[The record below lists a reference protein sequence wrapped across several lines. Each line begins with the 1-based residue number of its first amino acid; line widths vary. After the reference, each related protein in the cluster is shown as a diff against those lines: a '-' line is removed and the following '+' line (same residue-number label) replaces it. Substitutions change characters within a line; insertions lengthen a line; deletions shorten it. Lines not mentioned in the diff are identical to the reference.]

1 MSDLST
7 KNSQDSSAVTDF
19 EYDLPFEL
27 IAQEPLLE
35 RSQSRLLHLDQ
46 ATNELHHYHFENL
59 VELLQAGDLIVLNN
73 TKVIPARLIAKRPSG
88 GTIKL
93 LLLRQV
99 GSSPRVWE
107 ALVTPIKRLKPGERL
122 TVPTESGQSFEIS
135 VVGIEIGF
143 DGFKRLIVDL
153 GEPEHVWQLLNQAGY
168 APLPPYIMRDYAND
182 AAHSSRVLGDTDDSE
197 EDDDDHDDH
206 DHEEEDRSE
215 EENTTIEVSTK
226 DISRESDLNRY
237 QTVFAKEPGA
247 VAAPTAGLHFTNA
260 LLDALRAKGVEVH
273 YLTLHVGAG
282 TFKPIASSLDEHKI
296 EPEHF
301 TISVETAD
309 AINRAKSDKR
319 RVIAV
324 GTTSLRA
331 LETAGETGQ
340 VLAVED
346 GVTHLYVKPG
356 YDFKI
361 ADGLIT
367 NFHLSKSSL
376 LVLVSAFAGR
386 ERIMEAYQEAIQLR
400 YRFYSYGD
408 ACLIL

>member
-1 MSDLST
+1 MSDLSI
-7 KNSQDSSAVTDF
+7 KNSENSSGVADF

-35 RSQSRLLHLDQ
+35 RSQSRLLHIDKT
-46 ATNELHHYHFENL
+46 TNALHHYHFENL
-59 VELLQAGDLIVLNN
+59 VELLKEGDVLVLNN

-122 TVPTESGQSFEIS
+122 SVPTESGQNFEII

-153 GEPEHVWQLLNQAGY
+153 GEPEHMWQLLNQAGY
-168 APLPPYIMRDYAND
+168 APLPPYIVRDYERNNQA
-182 AAHSSRVLGDTDDSE
+182 DSE
-197 EDDDDHDDH
+197 L
-206 DHEEEDRSE
+206 
-215 EENTTIEVSTK
+215 ENDSAK
-226 DISRESDLNRY
+226 NISRLSDLNRY

-247 VAAPTAGLHFTNA
+247 VAAPTAGLHFTDK
-260 LLDALRAKGVEVH
+260 LLEALRAKGVKIH

-282 TFKPIASSLDEHKI
+282 TFKPIASALDDHKI

-301 TISVETAD
+301 TISVDTAD
-309 AINRAKSDKR
+309 AINRAKDEKR

-331 LETAGETGQ
+331 LETAGETGR
-340 VLAVED
+340 VIAVDD

-356 YDFKI
+356 YNFKI

-386 ERIMEAYQEAIQLR
+386 ERIMRAYQEAIKLR